1 MSGKSSFHKL
11 LVPLDGSKHSKKAL
25 KRACEIAKNFDSKLV
40 LVYVAEKS
48 PINILDR
55 SEYMKILKNF
65 GKKSLKNSLDYVQK
79 NNLDAK
85 TILKEGNIVSEIE
98 KISRREDVDL
108 IIVGNKG
115 FGPVTRFLLGSVS
128 SKISQISKTS
138 VLIVK

>member
-1 MSGKSSFHKL
+1 MK
-11 LVPLDGSKHSKKAL
+11 DG
-25 KRACEIAKNFDSKLV
+25 IDF
-40 LVYVAEKS
+40 
-48 PINILDR
+48 
-55 SEYMKILKNF
+55 
-65 GKKSLKNSLDYVQK
+65 VQK

-98 KISRREDVDL
+98 KVCKKEKADL

-128 SKISQISKTS
+128 SKISQTSSTS